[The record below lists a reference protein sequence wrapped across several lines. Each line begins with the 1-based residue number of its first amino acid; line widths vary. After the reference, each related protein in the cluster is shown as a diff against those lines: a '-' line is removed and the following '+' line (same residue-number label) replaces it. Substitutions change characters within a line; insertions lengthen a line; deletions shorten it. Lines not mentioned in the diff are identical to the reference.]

1 MVHSGIQF
9 IMFWS
14 LFWGKLSLV
23 LNLKNNFQTDKFPP
37 ETSYKKQTKNSFAWK
52 SSQVSLTRISH
63 KLFGVDKFKVILV
76 ICYCTSPFTQWQI
89 MDIPA
94 TLPSQPTCYSSLRFC
109 FSGRHFQG
117 WFFFFNQ
124 NIITKR
130 ICSWFLRTLQMK
142 LSATTLSTTTM
153 TNKQNLAVCFL
164 SLKD

>member
-117 WFFFFNQ
+117 WFFFL
-124 NIITKR
+124 IKI
-130 ICSWFLRTLQMK
+130 
-142 LSATTLSTTTM
+142 LSPKEFAVDFSGHYRWNCQQQHCQQQQWQ
-153 TNKQNLAVCFL
+153 TNKIWLCVSFL
-164 SLKD
+164 